1 MDLITRLNTFFKYTG
16 KNLSQ
21 FAEVANTP
29 KGSLSQILNGRNQ
42 KISNELISKLHTAFP
57 NLNIMWLL
65 FGEGSMLM
73 ADETRSDGKSAESAA
88 GSTFDRIDANVKTPD
103 LFNTDEKPA
112 ENLNVQ
118 STPTSFEEPAE
129 NPKTSFDEPIE
140 KSSEDVIPQYTANK
154 TPQTNNTNK
163 VTQTQASEEINQ
175 FMTPEMKENKSL
187 EPSFTTSEKTSK
199 ETNQKRPQEASV
211 GTTSET
217 TSSNSRTISKI
228 IIFYSDHTL
237 EVYNNGE
244 ILK

>member
-21 FAEVANTP
+21 FAEVTNIP

-57 NLNIMWLL
+57 KLNIMWLL

-73 ADETRSDGKSAESAA
+73 ADETRSDGKSAESTA
-88 GSTFDRIDANVKTPD
+88 GSTFDQIDANVKTPD

-129 NPKTSFDEPIE
+129 NTKKSFEEPTE
-140 KSSEDVIPQYTANK
+140 KSSEDVIPQYPANK

-163 VTQTQASEEINQ
+163 VSQTHAPEEINQ
-175 FMTPEMKENKSL
+175 FMTPEIKEKSL

-199 ETNQKRPQEASV
+199 ETPQKRPQEPSV
-211 GTTSET
+211 GTTLET
-217 TSSNSRTISKI
+217 SSSNSRTISKI

>member
-21 FAEVANTP
+21 FAEVTNTP

-57 NLNIMWLL
+57 KLNIMWLL

-73 ADETRSDGKSAESAA
+73 ADETGSDGKSAESAV
-88 GSTFDRIDANVKTPD
+88 GSTFDHIDVNVPPPD
-103 LFNTDEKPA
+103 LFNTDEKPT
-112 ENLNVQ
+112 ESLNVQ
-118 STPTSFEEPAE
+118 SAPTSFEEPAE
-129 NPKTSFDEPIE
+129 NTKTSLDEPTE
-140 KSSEDVIPQYTANK
+140 KSSEDVIPQNTANI
-154 TPQTNNTNK
+154 THQTINTNK
-163 VTQTQASEEINQ
+163 VTQTHASEEINQ
-175 FMTPEMKENKSL
+175 LMTPEMKENKSVEL
-187 EPSFTTSEKTSK
+187 SFTTFEKTSEK
-199 ETNQKRPQEASV
+199 TNQKRPQEASA
-211 GTTSET
+211 GITLET
-217 TSSNSRTISKI
+217 NSSNSRTISKI

>member
-1 MDLITRLNTFFKYTG
+1 MDLITRLNTFFRYTG

-21 FAEVANTP
+21 FAEVTNTP

-42 KISNELISKLHTAFP
+42 KISNELISKLHAAFP
-57 NLNIMWLL
+57 KLNIMWLL

-88 GSTFDRIDANVKTPD
+88 GSTFDRIEANVKTPD
-103 LFNTDEKPA
+103 LFNTDEKSA

-118 STPTSFEEPAE
+118 SAPTSFEEAAE
-129 NPKTSFDEPIE
+129 NTKTSFDELTE
-140 KSSEDVIPQYTANK
+140 KSSEDEILQNTANK
-154 TPQTNNTNK
+154 TPQMINTNK
-163 VTQTQASEEINQ
+163 VTQTHAPEEINQ
-175 FMTPEMKENKSL
+175 FMMPDMKENKSI
-187 EPSFTTSEKTSK
+187 EPPFTTSEKTSE
-199 ETNQKRPQEASV
+199 ETPHKRPKDVSV
-211 GTTSET
+211 GTTLET

-228 IIFYSDHTL
+228 VIFYSDHTL

>member
-21 FAEVANTP
+21 FAEVTNTP

-57 NLNIMWLL
+57 KLNIMWLL

-73 ADETRSDGKSAESAA
+73 ADETRSEGKSAENAT
-88 GSTFDRIDANVKTPD
+88 GSTFNHIEANVKTPD

-112 ENLNVQ
+112 ESLNVQ
-118 STPTSFEEPAE
+118 STQTSFEEQAE
-129 NPKTSFDEPIE
+129 NPKTSFKEPYE
-140 KSSEDVIPQYTANK
+140 KFFEDVIPQYTANK
-154 TPQTNNTNK
+154 THQTINTNK
-163 VTQTQASEEINQ
+163 VTQTHAPEEINQ
-175 FMTPEMKENKSL
+175 FMMPEMRENKSV
-187 EPSFTTSEKTSK
+187 EPPFTTFEKTSE
-199 ETNQKRPQEASV
+199 ETNRKRPQEASV